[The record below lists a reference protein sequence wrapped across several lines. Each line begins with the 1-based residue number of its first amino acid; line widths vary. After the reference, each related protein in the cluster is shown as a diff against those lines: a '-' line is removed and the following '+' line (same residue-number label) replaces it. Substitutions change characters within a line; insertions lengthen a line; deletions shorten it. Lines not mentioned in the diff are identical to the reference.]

1 MSVTESLS
9 KNLANVARATAWVS
23 QLQSR
28 DAESAQHLVL
38 AALSE
43 LERGTAPLAMDSINA
58 IVYSEEQL
66 TGLYTE
72 TLQNFLRNAG
82 LSKQVQYALCQVMS
96 DTYGALARLYH
107 RFLSEKGGGDSMT
120 EELFVLLTCR
130 ALLALGNRAKW
141 ASFRQEQLEGEGWRL
156 LHKLYQ
162 DAEERGLEQRSVAA
176 YLKPKALELN
186 PAQAYARTLLLATLA
201 SGAFN
206 QRQMQTSDEWLIGWC
221 AGARLD
227 QQFDRHKHFYYVD
240 LAASSGARRVLGASS
255 GKLLRFLSTDALSLQ
270 VERAKMAFRQG
281 QVNPSSGIDPIARAG
296 EYAELL
302 DKIDRIWSPEWMRS
316 DQRSHRRVAANN
328 EPISVVRGLEG
339 LSIAATEDHEAE
351 QPEATGPR
359 TLSQEEEFD
368 LKIYGFVREQTRAK
382 AAQGRAS
389 ASAAKREAWQLLD
402 ESVNGYGAALRADAD
417 HDLRLAQLV
426 GVKRN
431 KSNRWAVGYITRRLV
446 QSDHGQLF
454 VGIEVLS
461 HNPVV
466 VTLTE
471 EADAP
476 GDPSPAWR
484 GLFIPG
490 DQGRG
495 RADSLIVDA
504 ALQSAGKDFT
514 LAARNVSYY
523 VRLPRVIRKGQGWQ
537 RVAFEVLAKRG

>member
-1 MSVTESLS
+1 MPVTESFS
-9 KNLANVARATAWVS
+9 KNLASVARATAWIT

-28 DAESAQHLVL
+28 DTESAQHMML

-43 LERGTAPLAMDSINA
+43 LERGTAPLSMDTINA
-58 IVYSEEQL
+58 LAYSEEQL
-66 TGLYTE
+66 ASLYAE
-72 TLQNFLRNAG
+72 SLQTFLRSAG
-82 LSKQVQYALCQVMS
+82 LSKQVQYALCQTMG
-96 DTYGALARLYH
+96 DTYGAVARLYS
-107 RFLSEKGGGDSMT
+107 RFLTEKGSNEAMT
-120 EELFVLLTCR
+120 DDLFVLLSCR
-130 ALLALGNRAKW
+130 AMLAIGNRTKW
-141 ASFRQEQLEGEGWRL
+141 ASFRQEQLDNESWRL

-162 DAEERGLEQRSVAA
+162 GAEEKELEQRSIAA
-176 YLKPKALELN
+176 YMKPKELELS
-186 PAQAYARTLLLATLA
+186 PAQAYTRTLLLATLA

-206 QRQMQTSDEWLIGWC
+206 QRQLQTTDEWLLAWC
-221 AGARLD
+221 AGARLA

-240 LAASSGARRVLGASS
+240 LAASTGARRVLGASS
-255 GKLLRFLSTDALSLQ
+255 GKQLRFLSTDALSLQ

-281 QVNPSSGIDPIARAG
+281 QVTQSNGIDPIARAG

-316 DQRSHRRVAANN
+316 DQRSHRRVAADN
-328 EPISVVRGLEG
+328 EPISVVRGLDG
-339 LSIAATEDHEAE
+339 LTAVATEDYEAE
-351 QPEATGPR
+351 QPEASGPR

-382 AAQGRAS
+382 AIQGRAN
-389 ASAAKREAWQLLD
+389 ASAVKRESWLLID
-402 ESVNGYGAALRADAD
+402 ESVNGYGVALRADAD
-417 HDLRLAQLV
+417 QDLRLGQLV

-431 KSNRWAVGYITRRLV
+431 KGNRWAVGYITRRLV

-454 VGIEVLS
+454 VGIEILS
-461 HNPVV
+461 HNPVI

-476 GDPSPAWR
+476 GQQGQSWR
-484 GLFIPG
+484 ALFMPG

-504 ALQSAGKDFT
+504 ALHTAGKDFT
-514 LAARNVSYY
+514 LSARNVSYY

>member
-9 KNLANVARATAWVS
+9 RNLVNVARATTWVT
-23 QLQSR
+23 QLQNR
-28 DAESAQHLVL
+28 DVESAQHLVL
-38 AALSE
+38 SALSE
-43 LERGTAPLAMDSINA
+43 LERGTAPLTMDTINA
-58 IVYSEEQL
+58 LAYSEEQL
-66 TGLYTE
+66 APLYTE
-72 TLQNFLRNAG
+72 SLQSFLRNAG
-82 LSKQVQYALCQVMS
+82 LSKQVQYALCQLMG

-107 RFLSEKGGGDSMT
+107 RFLVEKGAGEAMT
-120 EELFVLLTCR
+120 EDLFVLLSGR

-141 ASFRQEQLEGEGWRL
+141 ASFRQEQLDSESWRL

-162 DAEERGLEQRSVAA
+162 GAEDKGLEQRSIAV
-176 YLKPKALELN
+176 YLKPKELELS
-186 PAQAYARTLLLATLA
+186 PTQAYTRTLLLATLA

-206 QRQMQTSDEWLIGWC
+206 QRQLQTADEWLTGWC
-221 AGARLD
+221 ASARLD
-227 QQFDRHKHFYYVD
+227 DQFDRHKHFYYVD
-240 LAASSGARRVLGASS
+240 LAASTGARRVLGASS

-281 QVNPSSGIDPIARAG
+281 QVSASSGIDPIARAG

-302 DKIDRIWSPEWMRS
+302 DKVDRIWSPEWMRS

-328 EPISVVRGLEG
+328 EPITVVRGLDG
-339 LSIAATEDHEAE
+339 LGIAATEDYEAE
-351 QPEATGPR
+351 QPDTSGPR

-368 LKIYGFVREQTRAK
+368 LKIYGFVREQTRTK
-382 AAQGRAS
+382 AVQGRTHAS
-389 ASAAKREAWQLLD
+389 GVKREAWQLID
-402 ESVNGYGAALRADAD
+402 ESVNGYGVALRADAD
-417 HDLRLAQLV
+417 QDLRLSQLV
-426 GVKRN
+426 GIKRN

-454 VGIEVLS
+454 VGVEVLS
-461 HNPVV
+461 HNPVI

-471 EADAP
+471 EADA
-476 GDPSPAWR
+476 AAEQAHTWR
-484 GLFIPG
+484 GLFMPG

-504 ALQSAGKDFT
+504 ALQAAGKDFT
-514 LAARNVSYY
+514 LSARNVSYY